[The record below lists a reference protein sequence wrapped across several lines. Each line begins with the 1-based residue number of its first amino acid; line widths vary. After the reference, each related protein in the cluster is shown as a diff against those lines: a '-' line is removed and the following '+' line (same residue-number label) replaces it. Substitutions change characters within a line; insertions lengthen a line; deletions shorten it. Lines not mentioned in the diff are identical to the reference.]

1 MKQDSGWKVREWKG
15 EWLEGTRSALSRWK
29 SLQVEFSSW
38 IVQQT
43 ELNSHISK
51 PFYY

>member
-15 EWLEGTRSALSRWK
+15 EWLEGTRSVLSRWK
-29 SLQVEFSSW
+29 LLQVEFSSW

-43 ELNSHISK
+43 ELNSPISK
-51 PFYY
+51 LFYY